1 MKIDR
6 ELLEGL
12 IEQARVNPRLRQNM
26 DMRTSENDTSQRMLN
41 ALVPGTVVP
50 IHRHEKTSE
59 SVMCLC
65 GRLDEVFYEEVVT
78 YEKVDD
84 GFDAGDMVR
93 KVGFKEVERIHLCP
107 EEGVYGC
114 QVPKGMWHTVEVM
127 EESVIFE
134 SKDGKYK

>member
-6 ELLEGL
+6 ELLDGL
-12 IEQARVNPRLRQNM
+12 IGQARVNPRLRQNM
-26 DMRTSENDTSQRMLN
+26 DMRTSPEDTSQRMLN

-84 GFDAGDMVR
+84 GLDAGDVVR
-93 KVGFKEVERIHLCP
+93 KVSFKEVERIHLCP

>member
-6 ELLEGL
+6 ELLDSL
-12 IEQARVNPRLRQNM
+12 LEQARVNPRLRQNM

-50 IHRHEKTSE
+50 IHRHEDTSE

-84 GFDAGDMVR
+84 GLDAGDVVR
-93 KVGFKEVERIHLCP
+93 KVSYREVERIHLCP

-114 QVPKGMWHTVEVM
+114 QVPKGMWHTVEVV
-127 EESVIFE
+127 EKSVIFE
-134 SKDGKYK
+134 AKDGAWK